1 MRRTYTGVFVALIGL
16 TTFVPGV
23 AFAQASATE
32 EASASWGVDVTASS
46 AYLWRGMTDIAEP
59 SLQPSVWFTVG
70 PLTVDSWFS
79 GPDPESGLRL
89 REHDLT
95 IEYEH
100 EAGPVSVAA
109 GWTHYFLRYNPVER
123 HAHELFVRLSRE
135 ATVTPTVEIAR
146 TLQSGGGTTVI
157 TSLESDVPLSPRLS
171 AIAFLSVGYN
181 HHQWIE
187 QSLFTHVEGRASLEW
202 HAHEGLT
209 MRPFVGWSRSL
220 NRSVLPSR
228 AFAGLELSLHG
239 RL

>member
-1 MRRTYTGVFVALIGL
+1 MRGTYIGVFVAVVGL
-16 TTFVPGV
+16 MVSVP
-23 AFAQASATE
+23 ASALAQGAATE
-32 EASASWGVDVTASS
+32 DTPNWGVDVTASS
-46 AYLWRGMTDIAEP
+46 AYLWRGMIDIPEP
-59 SLQPSVWFTVG
+59 SLQPSVWFSIG

-100 EAGPVSVAA
+100 EAGPLTVTA
-109 GWTHYFLRYNPVER
+109 GWTHYFLRYNPVDR
-123 HAHELFVRLSRE
+123 HAHELFVRLSKE
-135 ATVTPTVEIAR
+135 AAIAPAIEIAH

-157 TSLESDVPLSPRLS
+157 PSVESHISFSPRLQ
-171 AIAFLSVGYN
+171 AIGLLAVGYN

-187 QSLFTHVEGRASLEW
+187 QSLFTHVESRATLEW
-202 HAHEGLT
+202 RAQDGLT

-228 AFAGLELSLHG
+228 AFAGLELSLQG